1 MPVDWVPVQNADSH
15 GDLLLMMMGQK
26 PNCNPSYM
34 EELIS
39 NAQGLIERSTFLL
52 TSKAKTRLE
61 ILAYDV
67 YGSQFAVLSGHDYFR
82 SAQGA

>member
-39 NAQGLIERSTFLL
+39 NAKGLIER
-52 TSKAKTRLE
+52 
-61 ILAYDV
+61 
-67 YGSQFAVLSGHDYFR
+67 G
-82 SAQGA
+82 GAHFF

>member
-1 MPVDWVPVQNADSH
+1 LLLTSINIGRGKKTCAAIATHGYYGSAAMPIDWVPVQNADSH

-39 NAQGLIERSTFLL
+39 NAQGLIER
-52 TSKAKTRLE
+52 
-61 ILAYDV
+61 
-67 YGSQFAVLSGHDYFR
+67 G
-82 SAQGA
+82 GAHFF